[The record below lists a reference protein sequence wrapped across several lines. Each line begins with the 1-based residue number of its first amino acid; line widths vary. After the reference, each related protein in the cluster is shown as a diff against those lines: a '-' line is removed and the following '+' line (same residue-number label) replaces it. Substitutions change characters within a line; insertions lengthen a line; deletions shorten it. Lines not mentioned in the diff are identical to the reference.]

1 MNERVRTKERIMK
14 YIFTFLIVAVTMAA
28 CSRKINFNNSTV
40 VPTATGQVKLK
51 KDNNNNYK
59 IEADFKHLA
68 DPQKLQIPKQLYVLW
83 METEQNGTK
92 NLGKILPEKGLFTS
106 TIKASLETVTSMKP
120 TRFFITAEDDGTVQ
134 YPGSEIILQT
144 NSF

>member
-1 MNERVRTKERIMK
+1 MK
-14 YIFTFLIVAVTMAA
+14 YIFTFLILALTITA
-28 CSRKINFNNSTV
+28 CSRKINFNDSTV
-40 VPTATGQVKLK
+40 VPAATGQVKVK
-51 KDNNNNYK
+51 KDHNNNYQIK
-59 IEADFKHLA
+59 LDLKHLA

-83 METEQNGTK
+83 MDTEDNGTQ
-92 NLGKILPEKGLFTS
+92 NLGKILPEKGMFTS
-106 TIKASLETVTSMKP
+106 TIRASLETVTSMKP

>member
-1 MNERVRTKERIMK
+1 MK
-14 YIFTFLIVAVTMAA
+14 YIFTTFILVIALTS
-28 CSRKINFNNSTV
+28 CSRKINFNDSTV

-83 METEQNGTK
+83 METERNGTK
-92 NLGKILPEKGLFTS
+92 NLGKIIPEKGLFTS
-106 TIKASLETVTSMKP
+106 TIKASLETVSSMKP
-120 TRFFITAEDDGTVQ
+120 TRFFITAEDDGAVQ
-134 YPGSEIILQT
+134 YPGSEVILQT